1 MAAYADIG
9 FYTSKYLVGAKA
21 VIPFNDFA
29 HYANKASRIID
40 NNTFDNLNGVEPE
53 NIPGVVKMC
62 CCELAEM
69 LYKSDSSP
77 ISKGITNEKVGD
89 VSVSYASADSSGQV
103 MPTASTVNSILRLWL
118 ADSGL
123 LYRGVSLC

>member
-1 MAAYADIG
+1 MVAYADIE
-9 FYTSKYLVGAKA
+9 FYITKYLAGAEA
-21 VIPFNDFA
+21 VIPYDDFA
-29 HYANKASRIID
+29 YYANKASRIID
-40 NNTFDNLNGVEPE
+40 NNTFDNLNGVESE

-89 VSVSYASADSSGQV
+89 VSVSYSSADSSGQV

-123 LYRGVSLC
+123 LYCGVSLC